1 MLETTKQTIETII
14 DTLAEN
20 DLFKERFIF
29 ADGREYSSDKPETG
43 EYVELKTPNDI
54 IYYDRGPV
62 EIPKNIEKCHIFF
75 QALSTEVN
83 VNDREHIYSLI
94 NDRLSAFEKHYYI
107 FNYFAF
113 DTTIGDQDFRII
125 KLFPVD
131 LTPEKRKRNIELLN
145 KLVDYFY
152 EKDLFCT
159 DDAMYTN
166 GHQYSYKNNIYVSGP
181 TRREPGI
188 PMHTDLGNVYYDRGL
203 NNNMNYDP
211 YSNPETI
218 TIYLYALVDLCYAMC
233 GTEEAKMYEQL
244 QEDVDEIC
252 KPYGLY
258 LEFGYSYSIVLLPL

>member
-14 DTLAEN
+14 DTFSEYNLYK
-20 DLFKERFIF
+20 DRFIF
-29 ADGREYSSDKPETG
+29 ADGREYSSNKPETG
-43 EYVELKTPNDI
+43 NYTELKTPNNI
-54 IYYDRGPV
+54 TYYDRGPV
-62 EIPKNIEKCHIFF
+62 EIPENIRNCHIFF
-75 QALSTEVN
+75 QALSTEVDN
-83 VNDREHIYSLI
+83 REHIYSLI

-107 FNYFAF
+107 FNYFTF
-113 DTTIGDQDFRII
+113 DTTIENRDFRII

-152 EKDLFCT
+152 EKDLFST
-159 DDAMYTN
+159 DDTLYTN
-166 GHQYSYKNNIYVSGP
+166 GHEYSYKKQFYELNEHRFISGMP
-181 TRREPGI
+181 LYTS
-188 PMHTDLGNVYYDRGL
+188 HGNVYYDRGL